1 MILVFF
7 EVDFEPDVAEE
18 LALDVEDER
27 AEALGRGRDG
37 LGKIELKGLVME
49 RGGSI
54 VVRILLYI
62 GEKTLLICR
71 SRYYKRLQTE

>member
-49 RGGSI
+49 RGGGSI
-54 VVRILLYI
+54 VVRILL
-62 GEKTLLICR
+62 
-71 SRYYKRLQTE
+71 

>member
-49 RGGSI
+49 KGGGFNCCENTSLYW
-54 VVRILLYI
+54 RKDLTHLQEPLL
-62 GEKTLLICR
+62 
-71 SRYYKRLQTE
+71 